1 MTTATT
7 ALHVPATVVLL
18 DAWESALTAD
28 PADRALHVLQSMCDG
43 GCDHLADRPT
53 GDLNRLLLQAR
64 TLLFG
69 GECDAIAECRCCGTE
84 LEATIPLPALS
95 SAEGAL
101 CSVGETTIGDIRVS
115 YRLPSWRDLAALA
128 DQSVDD
134 AAGQLLA
141 RCLTSITSGQRR
153 VELGELDPE
162 TVDAIDEAIFRAD
175 PDTLIT
181 VQLICPD
188 CGETARLPMEPAT
201 FLWDEVDR
209 WAVSV
214 LSQVAELAAAFGW
227 SEDSILAMTPG
238 RRQMYLLLADGRGAR

>member
-1 MTTATT
+1 MTA
-7 ALHVPATVVLL
+7 APQLYVPATAGLL

-28 PADRALHVLQSMCDG
+28 PTDRALRVLQSMCDG
-43 GCDHLADRPT
+43 GCGDLADRPT
-53 GDLNRLLLQAR
+53 GELNRLLLQAR
-64 TLLFG
+64 SLLFG
-69 GECDAIAECRCCGTE
+69 SECDTIAECPCCGAE
-84 LEATIPLPALS
+84 LEATIPFRALS
-95 SAEGAL
+95 SPEGAL
-101 CSVGETTIGDIRVS
+101 CSEGETIVGDIRVS
-115 YRLPSWRDLAALA
+115 YRLPTWRDLAALA

-141 RCLTSITSGQRR
+141 RCLTSITVGERR

-175 PDTLIT
+175 PDALIT
-181 VQLICPD
+181 VELVCPD

-238 RRQMYLLLADGRGAR
+238 RREMYLWLADGRGAR